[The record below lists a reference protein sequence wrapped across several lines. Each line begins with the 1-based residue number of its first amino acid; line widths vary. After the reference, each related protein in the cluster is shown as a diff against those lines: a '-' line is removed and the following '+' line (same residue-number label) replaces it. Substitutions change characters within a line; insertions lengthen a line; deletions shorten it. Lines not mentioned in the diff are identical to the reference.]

1 PHTLV
6 IEKEG
11 YETYKTQFTPTK
23 AIEAIDWQISLKK
36 VYVIEMVEEGRKGKS
51 DIGEGLVLG
60 FGFGIAL
67 LAIAFFV
74 VKGGGR
80 E

>member
-1 PHTLV
+1 MC
-6 IEKEG
+6 IRDR
-11 YETYKTQFTPTK
+11 TK

-36 VYVIEMVEEGRKGKS
+36 VYVIEMIEERRKGKS
-51 DIGEGLVLG
+51 DMEEGLVLG